1 MTSANFDNNL
11 RGSRTERGLLAHVT
25 AMLDLR
31 AAFRA
36 LRRSPAFTVGAILT
50 LAVALGLVATA
61 VGLLAGA
68 LTGDTAGRDRVV
80 VYLTEKDDGRAFRMR
95 WPYPAVEVLQE
106 SAQSFE
112 RLATY
117 TAARLNADPGSEAI
131 RIEAEFVSPDY
142 FDIVGIAPAIGR
154 LPSRVAPRSAAA
166 PREAVISDGA
176 WQRLY
181 GGSPAVIGREIRIT
195 RQPIAIV
202 GVMPRG
208 FRGLS
213 ARADVWLP
221 HTLAPDLSFRE
232 YFTST
237 EYFQTVIA
245 QLKPDVTIDR
255 SRSELAVIAPRIA
268 SAVPPRGD
276 RATDRGVDV
285 VAFDEA
291 RRSAST
297 VRARSLAAIGSVLVL
312 LIAAVNIATLVAARV
327 AGRQREY
334 AIRIAVGA
342 GRARVFRA
350 ISFEIGLVMAAGFGA
365 AIIAALWMRDLI
377 ASVLPQALAAPSN
390 DYGQLA
396 SFAGMRID
404 PVVMAVVAV
413 LAIAVTTIIT
423 IPGCRRVLNEDLGEL
438 LKRAG
443 AGRAPGVSLR
453 ALLAV
458 QIAASIA
465 LLASAGLV
473 FRTIW
478 ALGGVDPGFNPTG
491 VLAFSVNEDL
501 AVQRPDSGPALVERL
516 LDVVK
521 SAPGVASVTVDQSTP
536 FSPRGAR
543 LSFVIEGHRDAIGQ
557 PPAVGWHRVGP
568 DHFATLGIPV
578 LRGRGFTAS
587 DRRGRQPVV
596 AINEEAARRFFP
608 DRDPL
613 GQRVRLPA
621 VVPGDAEVAEIVG
634 VVGNVIYWPPDEPP
648 GPDVYQPALQFS
660 YPFTTLMVRAAGD
673 PAPVIAAVRN
683 AVRQTDP
690 DLPLFDIVSLADLAR
705 AGAADRRFLLILLAT
720 CAALGLLLSAI
731 GVFAMTASWLEARRR
746 ELGVRVALGAHP
758 TGLVR
763 LVMRGT
769 MSQAA
774 LGTIAGLVIAFA
786 AGRAL
791 DASLFGV
798 GPHDPLTLAGA
809 SVAMLSISAVAAY
822 LPARRALRLDPVREI
837 NAE

>member
-1 MTSANFDNNL
+1 
-11 RGSRTERGLLAHVT
+11 
-25 AMLDLR
+25 MLDLR

-80 VYLTEKDDGRAFRMR
+80 IYLTEKEDGRAFRMR
-95 WPYPAVEVLQE
+95 WPYPAVEVLQA

-112 RLATY
+112 RIATY

-154 LPSRVAPRSAAA
+154 LPSRLAPRSAAA

-208 FRGLS
+208 FHGLS
-213 ARADVWLP
+213 ARADIWLP

-255 SRSELAVIAPRIA
+255 ARSELAVIAPRIA

-291 RRSAST
+291 RRSASI

-312 LIAAVNIATLVAARV
+312 LIAAVNIGTLVAARV

-365 AIIAALWMRDLI
+365 AIIAALWTRDLM

-390 DYGQLA
+390 DHGQLA

-413 LAIAVTTIIT
+413 LAIAVTTIIA
-423 IPGCRRVLNEDLGEL
+423 IPGCRRILDEDLGDL

-443 AGRAPGVSLR
+443 VGTGRAPGASLR

-478 ALGGVDPGFNPTG
+478 ALGSVDPGFNPAG
-491 VLAFSVNEDL
+491 VIAFSVNEDL

-516 LDVVK
+516 LDIVQ
-521 SAPGVASVTVDQSTP
+521 SAPGVTSVTVDQSTP

-543 LSFVIEGHRDAIGQ
+543 LSFVLDA
-557 PPAVGWHRVGP
+557 PHPAHLAHPAHPTHPVVGWHRVGP
-568 DHFATLGIPV
+568 DHFAALGIPV

-587 DRRGRQPVV
+587 DRRGLQPVV
-596 AINEEAARRFFP
+596 VINEEAARRFFP
-608 DRDPL
+608 DREPL

-683 AVRQTDP
+683 AVRQADP
-690 DLPLFDIVSLADLAR
+690 NLPLFDVVSLADLAR

-758 TGLVR
+758 TALVR
-763 LVMRGT
+763 FVMHGT

-774 LGTIAGLVIAFA
+774 LGTIAGLVVAFA

-798 GPHDPLTLAGA
+798 GPHDPVTLVGA